1 MIKIIF
7 VDFRNLMSG
16 ILSLGASDRLVK
28 LIGAVYWFTVE
39 FGLIK
44 EEGEMKFYG
53 AGVASS
59 VNEIKNAMSNDDLR
73 LLRLDIDKP
82 PLDFVVEGI
91 QPFFYY
97 IESFSSLFDQL
108 NHLRDET
115 KKPFKFNIDPN
126 SLRIEVDRRI
136 NLIKQ

>member
-1 MIKIIF
+1 
-7 VDFRNLMSG
+7 
-16 ILSLGASDRLVK
+16 
-28 LIGAVYWFTVE
+28 
-39 FGLIK
+39 
-44 EEGEMKFYG
+44 MKFYG

-59 VNEIKNAMSNDDLR
+59 VNEIKNAMSSNDLR
-73 LLRLDIDKP
+73 LLRLDIEKP

-108 NHLRDET
+108 NHLREET

>member
-1 MIKIIF
+1 MAR
-7 VDFRNLMSG
+7 VGLMSG

-44 EEGEMKFYG
+44 ENGKMKFYG

-59 VNEIKNAMSNDDLR
+59 VNEIENAMSNKDLR

-82 PLDFVVEGI
+82 PLDFVVQGI

-97 IESFSSLFDQL
+97 IE
-108 NHLRDET
+108 R
-115 KKPFKFNIDPN
+115 
-126 SLRIEVDRRI
+126 
-136 NLIKQ
+136 

>member
-1 MIKIIF
+1 MILFEDIISKDLNRYGWDYVFLKSGLF
-7 VDFRNLMSG
+7 VHICVGVWDLARVGLMSG

-44 EEGEMKFYG
+44 ENGKMKFYG

-59 VNEIKNAMSNDDLR
+59 VNEIENAMSNKDLR

-82 PLDFVVEGI
+82 PLDFVVQGI

-97 IESFSSLFDQL
+97 IE
-108 NHLRDET
+108 R
-115 KKPFKFNIDPN
+115 
-126 SLRIEVDRRI
+126 
-136 NLIKQ
+136 